1 LDDVKI
7 ISSEEDIKV
16 LADVNRFAIMDILAT
31 YEALSTNE
39 IAEKTGLTY
48 SKVSYSLKK
57 LEEAGFIKVV
67 DTKIKFGIVEKYYA
81 LAAKEFKIVP
91 AKDDNEHYSNLL
103 DEIIL
108 KSITKEYL
116 KSNQFNDKD
125 DKKDN
130 KRNNIY
136 LGNVYL
142 TDEEYVQIREKI
154 NAYFNE
160 ILGPYRQRVSE
171 EQKPYTITNILFIR
185 G

>member
-1 LDDVKI
+1 MDDVKI

-67 DTKIKFGIVEKYYA
+67 DTKIKFGIVEKYYS

-91 AKDDNEHYSNLL
+91 VKGDNEHYSNLL

-116 KSNQFNDKD
+116 KSNQFKDKD
-125 DKKDN
+125 DMKD

-142 TDEEYVQIREKI
+142 TDEEYVQIRDKI
-154 NAYFNE
+154 NTYFNE

-171 EQKPYTITNILFIR
+171 DQKPYTITNILFVR

>member
-1 LDDVKI
+1 MDDVKI
-7 ISSEEDIKV
+7 ISSEDDIKV

-48 SKVSYSLKK
+48 SKVSYNLKK
-57 LEEAGFIKVV
+57 LEEAGFIKIV
-67 DTKIKFGIVEKYYA
+67 DTRVKFGILEKYYS

-91 AKDDNEHYSNLL
+91 VKEANGHYSNLL

-116 KSNQFNDKD
+116 KSNQFKD
-125 DKKDN
+125 EDDMKD

-142 TDEEYVQIREKI
+142 TDEEYAQVRDKI
-154 NAYFNE
+154 NEYFNE
-160 ILGPYRQRVSE
+160 LLGPYRQRTSE
-171 EQKPYTITNILFIR
+171 EQKPYTISNIFFIR